1 MKKKSLQK
9 ILILSIF
16 LIAIVSTVSL
26 LLQAKQTETET
37 ETSKNTDYGTYSD
50 PEVAYQECYKIL
62 TELSLNLNEGLESN
76 KVKNK

>member
-26 LLQAKQTETET
+26 LLQAKQTEIQTI
-37 ETSKNTDYGTYSD
+37 KNTDYGTYSD

>member
-1 MKKKSLQK
+1 M
-9 ILILSIF
+9 
-16 LIAIVSTVSL
+16 STVSL
-26 LLQAKQTETET
+26 LLQAKQTET